1 VSGAAA
7 IAILPV
13 TGIPQVR
20 PGDDLAA
27 LVGDAVER
35 SGGLRDGDIVVVC
48 QKIVSKSEGR
58 IVRLSEVEPG
68 EKARSFAKKYEKD
81 AAMVELAMREATEV
95 LRMNDGHLI
104 TATAKGFVAAN
115 SGIDRSNQ
123 ATADEATLLP
133 LDSDASAEAL
143 REKLSH
149 RFGAKIAVVVTDTF
163 GRPWRLGQ
171 IDFAIG
177 AAGMKVLDDHIG
189 RGDWTGRVL
198 EHTVIAVADQVA
210 AAAGMVMA
218 KAGGVPAVV
227 VRGFDWEAGG
237 ENAGNL
243 VRPRAQDL
251 FR

>member
-1 VSGAAA
+1 VKSVSIHPLA
-7 IAILPV
+7 
-13 TGIPQVR
+13 GIPSIQ

-27 LVGDAVER
+27 LVGDAILA
-35 SGGLRDGDIVVVC
+35 GPGLRDRDIVVVC
-48 QKIVSKSEGR
+48 QKVVSKAEGR
-58 IVRLSEVEPG
+58 IVRLEDVEPG
-68 EKARSFAKKYEKD
+68 DKARAFAKKYEKD
-81 AAMVELAMREATEV
+81 PAMVELALREATEV

-123 ATADEATLLP
+123 ASDTAVTLLP
-133 LDSDASAEAL
+133 LDSDASAAL
-143 REKLSH
+143 LRDALGH
-149 RFGAKIAVVVTDTF
+149 RFGVEVAVVITDTF

-177 AAGMKVLDDHIG
+177 AAGIQVIDDHLG
-189 RGDWTGRVL
+189 RADWSGRKL

-210 AAAGMVMA
+210 AAAGMLMD
-218 KAGGVPAVV
+218 KDGGIPAVV
-227 VRGFDWEAGG
+227 LRGFEYDSAED
-237 ENAGNL
+237 NAGRL

>member
-1 VSGAAA
+1 MKALSIIPLAGLPA
-7 IAILPV
+7 IA
-13 TGIPQVR
+13 
-20 PGDDLAA
+20 PGDDLAQ
-27 LVGDAVER
+27 LIGDAIVAAT
-35 SGGLRDGDIVVVC
+35 GLRDRDIVVVC
-48 QKIVSKSEGR
+48 QKVVSKAEGR
-58 IVRLSEVEPG
+58 IVRMNEVEPG
-68 EKARSFAKKYEKD
+68 EKARAFAKKYEKD
-81 AAMVELAMREATEV
+81 AAMVELALREATEV

-123 ATADEATLLP
+123 ASSNEATLLP
-133 LDSDASAEAL
+133 LDSDASAGRL
-143 REKLSH
+143 RARLFE
-149 RFGAKIAVVVTDTF
+149 RFGADIAVVITDTF

-177 AAGMKVLDDHIG
+177 AAGMKVLDDHVG
-189 RGDWTGRVL
+189 RTDWSGRVL

-218 KAGGVPAVV
+218 KAGGIPAVLL
-227 VRGFDWEAGG
+227 RGFEYTPGD
-237 ENAGNL
+237 ENAGHL

>member
-1 VSGAAA
+1 VSAVS
-7 IAILPV
+7 IFPL
-13 TGIPQVR
+13 TGIPAIV
-20 PGDDLAA
+20 PGDDLAR
-27 LVGDAVER
+27 LVGDAIVR
-35 SGGLRDGDIVVVC
+35 TVQLRAGDIVVVC
-48 QKIVSKSEGR
+48 QKVVSKAEGR
-58 IVRLSEVEPG
+58 IARLEDVVPG
-68 EKARSFAKKYEKD
+68 EKARGFAKKYEKD
-81 AAMVELAMREATEV
+81 PAMIELALQEANEV

-123 ATADEATLLP
+123 ASGSEATLLP
-133 LDSDASAEAL
+133 LDSDASAARL
-143 REKLSH
+143 RQQLGE
-149 RFGAKIAVVVTDTF
+149 RFGVDIAVVITDTF

-171 IDFAIG
+171 LDFAIG

-189 RGDWTGRVL
+189 RPDWTGRTL

-210 AAAGMVMA
+210 AAAGMVMS
-218 KAGGVPAVV
+218 KAGGIPAAL
-227 VRGFDWEAGG
+227 VRGFTWERGD